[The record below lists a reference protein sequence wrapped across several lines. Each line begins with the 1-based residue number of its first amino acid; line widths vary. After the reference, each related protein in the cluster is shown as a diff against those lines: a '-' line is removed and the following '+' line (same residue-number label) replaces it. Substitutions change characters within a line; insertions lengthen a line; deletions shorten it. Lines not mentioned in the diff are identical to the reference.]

1 MFVVGVLVAA
11 LSLAGLGLAAPAPIN
26 GSAAAA
32 MQASLQKQRESLQK
46 QRDSLAQQPASKT
59 PVVGIS
65 SDFVV
70 APIPPLVQADCPRLS
85 ANEVEELIA
94 SAAQKQSLQP
104 ALLRAVMRQESGFRP
119 CAVSIKGA
127 QGLMQL
133 MPATAT
139 QFRVLDPFDAK
150 QNVAAG
156 AALLKQL
163 LDRYKGD
170 LRLALV
176 AYNAGANRADDST
189 NQSYPAETQR
199 YIANIFAELG
209 IGPPERP
216 MQAPETADPAA
227 H

>member
-1 MFVVGVLVAA
+1 
-11 LSLAGLGLAAPAPIN
+11 
-26 GSAAAA
+26 

-46 QRDSLAQQPASKT
+46 QRDSLALQPANKSA
-59 PVVGIS
+59 VWN
-65 SDFVV
+65 DFVV
-70 APIPPLVQADCPRLS
+70 PIPPFVQADCPRLP
-85 ANEVEELIA
+85 ADEVEQLIA

-133 MPATAT
+133 MPATAG
-139 QFRVLDPFDAK
+139 QFHVSDPFDRK
-150 QNVAAG
+150 QNLEAG

-176 AYNAGANRADDST
+176 AYNAGANRADDSG
-189 NQSYPAETQR
+189 NQPYPAETQR

-216 MQAPETADPAA
+216 MQAPEAVDPSA

>member
-1 MFVVGVLVAA
+1 MFLVGVFFAA
-11 LSLAGLGLAAPAPIN
+11 FSLAGLSLAAPAPVK
-26 GSAAAA
+26 GATDAA

-46 QRDSLAQQPASKT
+46 QRDSLALQPANKSAAL
-59 PVVGIS
+59 P
-65 SDFVV
+65 DFVV
-70 APIPPLVQADCPRLS
+70 PIPPFVQADCPRL
-85 ANEVEELIA
+85 AADDVEQLIT

-119 CAVSIKGA
+119 CAVSVKGA

-133 MPATAT
+133 MPATAG
-139 QFRVLDPFDAK
+139 QFHLSDPFDAK
-150 QNVAAG
+150 QNVEAG

-170 LRLALV
+170 VRLALV

-189 NQSYPAETQR
+189 NQPYPAETQR
-199 YIANIFAELG
+199 YIANILAELG

-216 MQAPETADPAA
+216 LQGPETVDPSA